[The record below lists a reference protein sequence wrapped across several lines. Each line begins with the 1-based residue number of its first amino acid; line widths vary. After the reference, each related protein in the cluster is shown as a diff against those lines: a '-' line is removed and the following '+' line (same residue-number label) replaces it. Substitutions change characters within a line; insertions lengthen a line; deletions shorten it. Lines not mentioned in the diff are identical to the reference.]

1 MKKLFQLMKILSDG
15 FSLFVDI
22 QLFLVCTVCIIYE
35 PILALT
41 VMFLS
46 GCVYMVLPVRIRHI
60 LLRVMYNTR
69 LMQLVRLLCQTLKRN
84 IFVFTILLA
93 FSALTFWVII
103 DLPTTLSTD
112 MKNTV
117 KYIELMFP
125 GFAFILYALPGYS
138 KKFFILNVKLITL
151 LEGYSAQLPTKFTL
165 VRAYSYYSY
174 SGTGILANEFIS
186 DYENTLSYYNQL
198 IPKLE
203 VQTIL
208 SIILIW
214 ILCTLLMY
222 IITYFKKLYKINTVV
237 DLF

>member
-41 VMFLS
+41 VMFLL
-46 GCVYMVLPVRIRHI
+46 GCVYMVLPVRIRYI
-60 LLRVMYNTR
+60 LLRVVYNTR
-69 LMQLVRLLCQTLKRN
+69 LIQLVRLLCLTLKRN
-84 IFVFTILLA
+84 IFVFTVLLA
-93 FSALTFWVII
+93 CSSLTFWIII

-117 KYIELMFP
+117 EYIELMFP

-151 LEGYSAQLPTKFTL
+151 LEGYSAQLPAKFTL
-165 VRAYSYYSY
+165 IRAYSYYSY
-174 SGTGILANEFIS
+174 SGTGNLANKYIS
-186 DYENTLSYYNQL
+186 EAENTISHYQQL

-208 SIILIW
+208 SIILLW
-214 ILCTLLMY
+214 VLCTLLMY

-237 DLF
+237 DLY